1 MKAVLFLFSPLPLKP
16 AKACIRF
23 VMKVIPFT
31 IFSSY
36 KTTYINICI
45 SFENL
50 SLMEKEA
57 LAKKS
62 FTESICSLY
71 ETLYCLSRSNKKI
84 SKNIVRIDNKYLMS
98 DALKKKNGLLIS
110 GIHNRSVDISLQWIN
125 TQTTTVGVYK
135 PLKNPFMNAYVKR
148 EREREGNKQYTTSYK
163 GVKELLKGLIKNKVI
178 VMASDQVPQDGMGEY
193 AKFFD
198 RDAYTTTLIP
208 SLANKTSKPL
218 IYIGLFSAPQ
228 DYLKIIIRKSPKEIS
243 AQSMNLTM
251 EKMILC
257 CPEDYSWEYKRFK
270 RPPEG
275 VDNPY
280 KV

>member
-1 MKAVLFLFSPLPLKP
+1 MKVVLFLFSLLPLKP
-16 AKACIRF
+16 AKACIRA

-45 SFENL
+45 SFKNL

-84 SKNIVRIDNKYLMS
+84 SKNINRLNNKLNNLVNRVDNRYLMS

-125 TQTTTVGVYK
+125 TQTPTVGVYK

-148 EREREGNKQYTTSYK
+148 EREREGNKIYTTSYK

-208 SLANKTSKPL
+208 SLAKKTS
-218 IYIGLFSAPQ
+218 
-228 DYLKIIIRKSPKEIS
+228 
-243 AQSMNLTM
+243 
-251 EKMILC
+251 
-257 CPEDYSWEYKRFK
+257 
-270 RPPEG
+270 
-275 VDNPY
+275 NP
-280 KV
+280 

>member
-1 MKAVLFLFSPLPLKP
+1 MKAVLFLFSLLPLKP
-16 AKACIRF
+16 AKACIRA

-45 SFENL
+45 SFKNL

-84 SKNIVRIDNKYLMS
+84 SKNIIRIDNRYLMS

-110 GIHNRSVDISLQWIN
+110 GIHNRSVDILLQWIN
-125 TQTTTVGVYK
+125 TQTPTVGVYK
-135 PLKNPFMNAYVKR
+135 PLK
-148 EREREGNKQYTTSYK
+148 
-163 GVKELLKGLIKNKVI
+163 
-178 VMASDQVPQDGMGEY
+178 
-193 AKFFD
+193 
-198 RDAYTTTLIP
+198 
-208 SLANKTSKPL
+208 PL
-218 IYIGLFSAPQ
+218 IYIGLFNAPQ
-228 DYLKIIIRKSPKEIS
+228 DYLKIIIRKSPKETS

-251 EKMILC
+251 EKMILS

>member
-1 MKAVLFLFSPLPLKP
+1 
-16 AKACIRF
+16 
-23 VMKVIPFT
+23 
-31 IFSSY
+31 
-36 KTTYINICI
+36 
-45 SFENL
+45 
-50 SLMEKEA
+50 
-57 LAKKS
+57 
-62 FTESICSLY
+62 
-71 ETLYCLSRSNKKI
+71 
-84 SKNIVRIDNKYLMS
+84 
-98 DALKKKNGLLIS
+98 
-110 GIHNRSVDISLQWIN
+110 
-125 TQTTTVGVYK
+125 
-135 PLKNPFMNAYVKR
+135 
-148 EREREGNKQYTTSYK
+148 
-163 GVKELLKGLIKNKVI
+163 
-178 VMASDQVPQDGMGEY
+178 MGEY

-251 EKMILC
+251 EKMILS